1 MARRTHIVIAEP
13 SQIVRSGLLVLLRRF
28 TALSADVAEL
38 WDLSGLGREL
48 ACSRPDVLL
57 INPALAGA
65 WTPARLRTEAGLP
78 ELRVVAVLHTQLPA
92 SQLLEY
98 DDSISLFD
106 TAEQIREKLV
116 RAAESERPGDPSAS
130 GRQELTAR
138 EREIVVCVVKGLTN
152 RQIAEKLFLSAHTV
166 MTHRKNIAA
175 KLQIHSPAGLT
186 IYAIVNRLVDIDEVR
201 EG

>member
-13 SQIVRSGLLVLLRRF
+13 SQIVRSGLVALLRRF
-28 TALSADVAEL
+28 TAFSADVAEL
-38 WDLSGLGREL
+38 WDLSGLSREL
-48 ACSRPDVLL
+48 ACCRPDVLL

-65 WTPARLRTEAGLP
+65 WTPVRLRAEAGLP
-78 ELRVVAVLHTQLPA
+78 ELRVVALLHAQLPS

-98 DDSISLFD
+98 DDSIGLFD
-106 TAEQIREKLV
+106 SAEQIREKLV
-116 RAAESERPGDPSAS
+116 RAAEPDRPGDASAA
-130 GRQELTAR
+130 GRQDLTAR

-152 RQIAEKLFLSAHTV
+152 KQIADKLFLSAHTV

-186 IYAIVNRLVDIDEVR
+186 IYAIVNKLVDIDEVR